1 MKITHE
7 NDIKDLIDLHNKEIQ
22 DLHNSYKNGLENDK
36 KTSSENEKQLIEKI
50 KEITSCQTEVLN
62 KLNDKIIHLNTM
74 NNEDKAFIEKIYNIL
89 DKLLYQNS
97 IEKSIILEQNNIEK
111 NINPKKLKDNILLIL
126 ESLMNF
132 FEKNQKIEIKSTV
145 DNIQKKLGINSITL
159 KEFEEARNNLVKH
172 FSVLP
177 KKNDINNSFTTRY

>member
-1 MKITHE
+1 
-7 NDIKDLIDLHNKEIQ
+7 
-22 DLHNSYKNGLENDK
+22 
-36 KTSSENEKQLIEKI
+36 
-50 KEITSCQTEVLN
+50 
-62 KLNDKIIHLNTM
+62 
-74 NNEDKAFIEKIYNIL
+74 
-89 DKLLYQNS
+89 
-97 IEKSIILEQNNIEK
+97 
-111 NINPKKLKDNILLIL
+111 
-126 ESLMNF
+126 MNF